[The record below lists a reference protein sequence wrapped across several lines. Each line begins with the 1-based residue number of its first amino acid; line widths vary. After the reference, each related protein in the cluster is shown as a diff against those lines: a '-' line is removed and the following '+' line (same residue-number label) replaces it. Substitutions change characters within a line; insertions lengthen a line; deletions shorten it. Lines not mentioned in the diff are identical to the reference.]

1 MVLWQYELAGE
12 QGQIVYKKAQ
22 IEYFMVIKHVN
33 KSVEDPHLKN
43 LYPTK
48 EEMTD
53 PDPIFENKSEFRSI
67 TLVDIK
73 VKYLLRILYFF
84 SLSVFLF

>member
-1 MVLWQYELAGE
+1 
-12 QGQIVYKKAQ
+12 
-22 IEYFMVIKHVN
+22 MVIKHVN

-84 SLSVFLF
+84 FTVSISFLGVLLLIYAL